1 MTKPIGGEHQRP
13 RLLDTPK
20 KMADV
25 AVTFLPQKSIAPK
38 YFGQIPKAAS
48 EAGGP
53 EKWVWSALN
62 KNRDGKA
69 PHLGTA
75 K

>member
-1 MTKPIGGEHQRP
+1 MVNIKDP
-13 RLLDTPK
+13 DTPK

-25 AVTFLPQKSIAPK
+25 AVTFLPQKTIAPK

-62 KNRDGKA
+62 WNGNIGK
-69 PHLGTA
+69 LIIF
-75 K
+75 